1 MPELRAAGDP
11 SFVRGADL
19 EVSLAHV
26 RSVADPGPV
35 AARLES
41 LIAGH
46 PDALIRTCR
55 PGHLTGSA
63 FVVDATATQGLLL
76 HHAKLRKWLQPGGH
90 ADGEADL
97 SAVALREA
105 TEETGIEGLRVAVPA
120 IDLDIHEVRP
130 PSESPHEHYDVR
142 FLVLAP
148 PGAVELLNHESTG
161 SRWLTE
167 PDLER
172 ERVALSLDAGTLR
185 LAARAFELARQIGN

>member
-1 MPELRAAGDP
+1 
-11 SFVRGADL
+11 
-19 EVSLAHV
+19 
-26 RSVADPGPV
+26 VA
-35 AARLES
+35 
-41 LIAGH
+41 I
-46 PDALIRTCR
+46 
-55 PGHLTGSA
+55 
-63 FVVDATATQGLLL
+63 
-76 HHAKLRKWLQPGGH
+76 
-90 ADGEADL
+90 L

-172 ERVALSLDAGTLR
+172 ERVVLSLDAGTLR